1 MAYQLFDAALSW
13 LSLECGKMTSDAIYR
28 IEVRMKELL
37 HPTILA
43 VQKI

>member
-13 LSLECGKMTSDAIYR
+13 LSLQCGKMTSAAIYR
-28 IEVRMKELL
+28 IAVRMKDLF
-37 HPTILA
+37 HPKILA